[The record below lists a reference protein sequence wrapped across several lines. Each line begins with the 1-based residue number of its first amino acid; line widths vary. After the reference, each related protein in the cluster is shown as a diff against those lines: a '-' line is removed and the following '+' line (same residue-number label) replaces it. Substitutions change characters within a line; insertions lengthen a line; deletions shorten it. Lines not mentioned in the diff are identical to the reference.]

1 MSQVSQDCPE
11 IRVTPVNPVLP
22 DQRVTRVSL
31 VCLETPVTQELQ
43 VLPEHRV
50 LPESQA

>member
-22 DQRVTRVSL
+22 DQGVQRVRL
-31 VCLETPVTQELQ
+31 VCLETPETQEL
-43 VLPEHRV
+43 RV
-50 LPESQA
+50 LPARRVPRDRQA